1 MSKQPKVQDVGAKP
15 KVTGEGVLAELR
27 RWGGPAE
34 MSAFEARMW
43 QCEADP
49 RLRSTTTSVLILD
62 RKPPWPRFLAD
73 HRWLAAAVPR
83 FRQHVVVPAFGV
95 GQPTWAEDPDFE
107 LDYHVRRQRL
117 PEPGTDRQLLDAA
130 AIIAMTPFDRAKP
143 PWEATLIEGLEGG
156 RAAYVLKL
164 HHAVSDGLGI
174 MQLLSRVFTRDREE
188 VVRPKPPARDRG
200 RVRPTTPLALGVK
213 ALARATAAL
222 PGRASELASTIVRH
236 AGNIANDREASLET
250 LEYLASAKRMLGGK
264 PVAGSGLFARR
275 SLTRR
280 LDTIEVPLGRFKAAS
295 KAADASINDAFLSAM
310 MGGFRR
316 YHEKMGVPVRE
327 MPIGFPISLRSG
339 NDPLGGNKFAG
350 SQYDA
355 PIAETDPVERIRH
368 VQRFVKETRA
378 EPALDAM
385 LRLTPLLSRLPVAL
399 VTRLMAGFTE
409 SQDAQISNIPGIAE
423 TVYLAGAEV
432 THYWP
437 FAPAPGCGMMI
448 TMLSHNGRC
457 CIGINSDAAAVTEPE
472 LLVECL
478 REGLDE
484 VLALA
489 DDGQRNATAPR
500 RSGSAVQA
508 AGTRLPVEA
517 AARAKRTPVSAKK
530 ARLRSKV
537 TQRAPATKAAR
548 LTLSKPKRN
557 RP

>member
-1 MSKQPKVQDVGAKP
+1 VSSNPKVHSAKVHNIGARP
-15 KVTGEGVLAELR
+15 KALDEAVLAELR

-34 MSAFEARMW
+34 MSAFEALMW

-62 RKPPWPRFLAD
+62 REPPWERFHAD
-73 HRWLAAAVPR
+73 HRWLAGAVPR
-83 FRQHVVVPAFGV
+83 FRQRVVVPAFGV
-95 GQPTWAEDPDFE
+95 GQPTWTEDPDFE

-117 PEPGTDRQLLDAA
+117 PAPGTERQLLDAA
-130 AIIAMTPFDRAKP
+130 AILAMTPFDRAKP

-174 MQLLSRVFTRDREE
+174 MQLLSRVFTRDRDE
-188 VVRPKPPARDRG
+188 VVRPKPQVRDKG
-200 RVRPTTPLALGVK
+200 RVRPATPVGLGLK
-213 ALARATAAL
+213 ALAGATAAF
-222 PGRASELASTIVRH
+222 PRRVSDVTSFVVRH
-236 AGNIANDREASLET
+236 LSDLSNDPKALRET
-250 LEYLASAKRMLGGK
+250 LEYLASAKRMLGNK
-264 PVAGSGLFARR
+264 PGAGSRLFARR

-280 LDTIEVPLGRFKAAS
+280 LDTIEVPLARLKAVS
-295 KAADASINDAFLSAM
+295 KAVEASINDTFLSAM

-316 YHEKMGVPVRE
+316 YHEEMGVTVRD

-339 NDPLGGNKFAG
+339 NDPMGGNKFAG

-355 PIAETDPVERIRH
+355 PITEKDPVERIRH

-385 LRLTPLLSRLPVAL
+385 IRLTPVLSRLPIAV
-399 VTRLMAGFTE
+399 VTRLMARFTE
-409 SQDAQISNIPGIAE
+409 SQDAQISNIPGIAD

-432 THYWP
+432 TQYWP

-457 CIGINSDAAAVTEPE
+457 CIGINSDTAAVTEPE

-478 REGLDE
+478 RAGLDE

-489 DDGQRNATAPR
+489 DDGQRTAPAPADG
-500 RSGSAVQA
+500 RSSVRPFKTPAAKQA
-508 AGTRLPVEA
+508 A
-517 AARAKRTPVSAKK
+517 
-530 ARLRSKV
+530 RSK
-537 TQRAPATKAAR
+537 TNPRAPAKRAAR
-548 LTLSKPKRN
+548 TLSKPKRN
-557 RP
+557 AP